1 MHFLYTRAIAL
12 FALLF
17 LPTVLMAV
25 PPDTQRLFKIREIA
39 RVVHCEDNTSA
50 YASRLVMSVVYNRA
64 KSYSVD
70 KLYSEVS
77 RKRQFSCFKLK
88 ASHKKMASKSYHKTL
103 EIVHAFIEGKQRPTT
118 SAKFFYNHRLVSQSA
133 LGNMKLKV
141 VKVHGAH
148 SYLALINP
156 QKYLHGRDAAGA

>member
-1 MHFLYTRAIAL
+1 MYSLYIRAIAL

-17 LPTVLMAV
+17 LSTVVMAES
-25 PPDTQRLFKIREIA
+25 PEAQRLFKIREIA

-50 YASRLVMSVVYNRA
+50 YASKLVMSVVYNRA

-70 KLYSEVS
+70 KLYREIS

-88 ASHKKMASKSYHKTL
+88 ASYKKMSSKSYKKTL
-103 EIVHAFIEGKQRPTT
+103 EIVRAFIEGKQRPTT

-133 LGNMKLKV
+133 LGKMKLKV

-148 SYLALINP
+148 SYLALVT
-156 QKYLHGRDAAGA
+156 QT